1 MTAPFEVTRRTPV
14 SPGDV
19 GPPWPLPPGPAIP
32 PLPESVPP
40 TSLQPPVVFVAPSWE
55 YKHLVQPMAAA
66 GALDEDSLNLLGQD
80 GWELVGVVAQPE
92 TVHFYFKRERYP
104 GR

>member
-1 MTAPFEVTRRTPV
+1 
-14 SPGDV
+14 
-19 GPPWPLPPGPAIP
+19 
-32 PLPESVPP
+32 
-40 TSLQPPVVFVAPSWE
+40 
-55 YKHLVQPMAAA
+55 MAAA